1 MILIF
6 LVASEGKITPGEGLA
21 LPAQTSKSTAIKET
35 PALPEAGG
43 AVEKEV
49 KPNEEA
55 VKIGGSPFQDKTA
68 SHISLIK
75 GCEYYY

>member
-6 LVASEGKITPGEGLA
+6 LVASEGKITPGGGLA

-35 PALPEAGG
+35 QALRQAGS

-55 VKIGGSPFQDKTA
+55 VNI
-68 SHISLIK
+68 
-75 GCEYYY
+75 GCEYYYLNIYL